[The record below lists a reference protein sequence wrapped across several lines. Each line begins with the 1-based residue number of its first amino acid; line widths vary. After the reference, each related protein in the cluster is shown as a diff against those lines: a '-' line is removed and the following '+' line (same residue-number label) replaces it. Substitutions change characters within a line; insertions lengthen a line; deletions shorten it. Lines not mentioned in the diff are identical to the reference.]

1 MRDLTGIQPS
11 GPRMTAPATTFVF
24 TLVLLLALG
33 SGCGK
38 RPSDGMEQNVKDAIA
53 KVKQGAGKATSA
65 LGQTAD
71 TVKEIVADARQTHN
85 ESYARWYRQRTPR
98 TGTLPESLQ
107 DEEAFYGIRG
117 GFDYERAPLVWPLC
131 LSRLGTKG
139 KIELLRGCDIVVR
152 DVLQIGLSGD
162 WLFGTA
168 GSETGTPEAF
178 AHSVS
183 ANTTTRFPSPD
194 ALDAFLAQS
203 GVASPS
209 IYPSEDLL
217 KEYMHYGILPFP
229 PWGRGTRTQ
238 LAVIYN
244 SDAPSDSP

>member
-1 MRDLTGIQPS
+1 MRVSTGIHPFC
-11 GPRMTAPATTFVF
+11 PRMISPAVPLVF
-24 TLVLLLALG
+24 TLLLLLALG

-38 RPSDGMEQNVKDAIA
+38 RSSDDMTQDVKEAIS
-53 KVKQGAGKATSA
+53 KVKQGAGKATFA
-65 LGQTAD
+65 LGQTVD

-85 ESYARWYRQRTPR
+85 ESYARWYRQQAPR

-131 LSRLGTKG
+131 LSRLGSKG
-139 KIELLRGCDIVVR
+139 KIALLRGCDIVVE
-152 DVLQIGLSGD
+152 DILQIGLSGD
-162 WLFGTA
+162 WIFGTT
-168 GSETGTPEAF
+168 GSGTGTPEAF

-203 GVASPS
+203 GSASPS

-244 SDAPSDSP
+244 SDAPEDSP

>member
-1 MRDLTGIQPS
+1 MIS
-11 GPRMTAPATTFVF
+11 PAVPLVF
-24 TLVLLLALG
+24 TLLLLLALG

-38 RPSDGMEQNVKDAIA
+38 RSSDGGMTQDVKEAIA

-65 LGQTAD
+65 IGQTAD
-71 TVKEIVADARQTHN
+71 TVKEIVADARKTHN
-85 ESYARWYRQRTPR
+85 ESYARWYRQQAPR

-131 LSRLGTKG
+131 ISRLGTKG
-139 KIELLRGCDIVVR
+139 KINLLRGSDIVVW

-162 WLFGTA
+162 WIFGTT
-168 GSETGTPEAF
+168 GSGTGTPEAF

-194 ALDAFLAQS
+194 ALDAFLAQT

-209 IYPSEDLL
+209 LYPCEDLL
-217 KEYMHYGILPFP
+217 EEYMHYGILPFP

-244 SDAPSDSP
+244 SDPPEAAP